1 MTGTASRVCDTS
13 RVLHLQLRVP
23 DALTDEVLALLRTEE
38 TVANVAVLPHAYAQP
53 PGTMVVA
60 DVAREG
66 ANPVVSA
73 LRPPALHHPES
84 IMRPE
89 PSATLS
95 DEADRAEEAAPGEPD
110 DGVVW

>member
-53 PGTMVVA
+53 PGTVVVA

-66 ANPVVSA
+66 ANPAVSA
-73 LRPPALHHPES
+73 LRALDRHHTVPL
-84 IMRPE
+84 IC
-89 PSATLS
+89 SARSASLS
-95 DEADRAEEAAPGEPD
+95 DEADGAEEAAPGEPD
-110 DGVVW
+110 